1 MAVSEQQHEVRQANL
16 PPQDLDAEESV
27 LGAMMV
33 SPNAISIVAE
43 VLGPEDFYRRAHGQ
57 IYDTIRAMSC
67 ELVGSLAGEAGELL
81 RLLRIGGFSKEAR
94 KLSAFWWSGI
104 PP

>member
-43 VLGPEDFYRRAHGQ
+43 TDVEDRHH
-57 IYDTIRAMSC
+57 D
-67 ELVGSLAGEAGELL
+67 
-81 RLLRIGGFSKEAR
+81 GGAS
-94 KLSAFWWSGI
+94 
-104 PP
+104 